1 MRQSL
6 PTCSIS
12 IFLKPLQLWKNIR
25 AREALKAISSDNY
38 CYANSPTLLPSNSSK
53 RKVAGSLTPSLM
65 KKTFWKLLRKYTPWG
80 PVLAP
85 FWESSSCPWQWWRV
99 MIAQLWV
106 YTTRS
111 FRSKDLWAFPI
122 DYTWARQQTGSLW
135 DYCFPT
141 VIRINQRNLTLYR
154 GLL

>member
-53 RKVAGSLTPSLM
+53 RKVASSLTPNLI

-80 PVLAP
+80 PVLTP
-85 FWESSSCPWQWWRV
+85 FWESSNCPWQWWRV
-99 MIAQLWV
+99 MIARLRV

-111 FRSKDLWAFPI
+111 FRSKGFVNISYRLYLGQAADRVIVRLLFPN
-122 DYTWARQQTGSLW
+122 SN
-135 DYCFPT
+135 P
-141 VIRINQRNLTLYR
+141 N
-154 GLL
+154 